1 MKKFTKKFRNSLL
14 SLTLAMI
21 ILLSLAPPAAAEE
34 TKFESIAESAFLMEA
49 SSGKILY
56 EKNADVALPPASIT
70 KIMTLLL
77 AFEALDKG
85 DVKWDDLVT
94 ISEKAWRMEGS
105 KMFLEVGTKVPFGE
119 ILTGTSVV
127 SANDGCVAIAEHL
140 YGSVEA
146 FVQQMNKRAQEI
158 GLTKTHFMNTNG
170 LPEEGHRMSARNIG
184 VLAQYL
190 ITHYPKILEIESLSE
205 FTFNGILQYNR
216 NPLLGVFPG
225 ADGLKTGWTDE
236 AGYCL
241 VGTAEQNGMR
251 LITVVLNTKNDEER
265 LAASTELFNYG
276 YKNFELYKV
285 IKADETIEEAN
296 VKNGKELKV
305 PIIVS
310 SDVTVVVP
318 TARKSDVVMST
329 TLEKEPIQAPV
340 AKGTVVGNVE
350 VRLDDEVLI
359 TAEVSTSKD
368 VEKAGFLEILFRSIG
383 NFFRSLFKVSRG

>member
-1 MKKFTKKFRNSLL
+1 
-14 SLTLAMI
+14 MI
-21 ILLSLAPPAAAEE
+21 ILLSLTPPAAAEE

-170 LPEEGHRMSARNIG
+170 LPEEGHRMSARDIG

-190 ITHYPKILEIESLSE
+190 ITHYPKILEIESLRE

-241 VGTAEQNGMR
+241 VGTAEQDGMR
-251 LITVVLNTKNDEER
+251 LISVVLNTKNDDER

-305 PIIVS
+305 PIRVS
-310 SDVTVVVP
+310 SDVIVVVP
-318 TARKSDVVMST
+318 TVRKSDVVMST

-350 VRLDDEVLI
+350 VRLDDEVLT

-368 VEKAGFLEILFRSIG
+368 VEKAGFFEILFRSIG

>member
-1 MKKFTKKFRNSLL
+1 MKKITKKFRNSLL
-14 SLTLAMI
+14 SLTLAII
-21 ILLSLAPPAAAEE
+21 ILLSLAPPATAEE

-119 ILTGTSVV
+119 IVTGTSVV

-170 LPEEGHRMSARNIG
+170 LPEEGHRMSARDIG

-251 LITVVLNTKNDEER
+251 LISVVLNTKNDEER

-310 SDVTVVVP
+310 SDVTVVIP

>member
-170 LPEEGHRMSARNIG
+170 LPEEGHRMSARDIG